1 MGLNKKQKIIVAIF
15 LFLIVVIFFGVY
27 IKPYYAFEQ
36 KITYILDEKN
46 KKFSSADVLSDYE
59 MEQLQKISLYKCIAK
74 NKQLFFTREQIQEIL
89 LIITERNFSEID
101 EVFEEYLNYSNIY
114 DIHRE
119 KINIV
124 CKDYSFLENDEILV
138 RCKHCGKY
146 TRYYISSKECEV
158 ILSLDEVQA
167 LDEIPAGY
175 EFIPDE
181 VQYSTISLKC
191 KHCEKNRE
199 YYITEGCEI
208 DDI

>member
-1 MGLNKKQKIIVAIF
+1 MK
-15 LFLIVVIFFGVY
+15 
-27 IKPYYAFEQ
+27 
-36 KITYILDEKN
+36 KN
-46 KKFSSADVLSDYE
+46 KKFSPADVLSDYE

-124 CKDYSFLENDEILV
+124 CKDYSFLENDQILV

-146 TRYYISSKECEV
+146 TRYHISSKECRV
-158 ILSLDEVQA
+158 VDFVDLSSGLTLSE
-167 LDEIPAGY
+167 LNNL
-175 EFIPDE
+175 PDKIT
-181 VQYSTISLKC
+181 SLTLKC
-191 KHCEKNRE
+191 KYCEKNEE
-199 YYITEGCEI
+199 YYIAEGYEI

>member
-15 LFLIVVIFFGVY
+15 LFLIVVIFLGVY

-146 TRYYISSKECEV
+146 TRYYISSKECRV
-158 ILSLDEVQA
+158 VDLSSGLTLSE
-167 LDEIPAGY
+167 LNNL
-175 EFIPDE
+175 PDKIT
-181 VQYSTISLKC
+181 SLTLKC
-191 KHCEKNRE
+191 KYCEKNEE
-199 YYITEGCEI
+199 YYIAEGCEI

>member
-15 LFLIVVIFFGVY
+15 LFLIVVIFLGVY

-46 KKFSSADVLSDYE
+46 KKFLSADVLSGYE

-124 CKDYSFLENDEILV
+124 CKDYQI
-138 RCKHCGKY
+138 
-146 TRYYISSKECEV
+146 
-158 ILSLDEVQA
+158 QPA
-167 LDEIPAGY
+167 L
-175 EFIPDE
+175 
-181 VQYSTISLKC
+181 
-191 KHCEKNRE
+191 
-199 YYITEGCEI
+199 
-208 DDI
+208 